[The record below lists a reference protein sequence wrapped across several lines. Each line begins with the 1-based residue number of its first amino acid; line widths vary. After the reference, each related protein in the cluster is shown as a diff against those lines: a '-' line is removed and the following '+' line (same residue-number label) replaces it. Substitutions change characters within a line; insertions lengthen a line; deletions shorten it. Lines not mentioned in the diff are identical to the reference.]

1 MEFLRRCVEKLSR
14 GKRFKRY
21 IYVSAAR
28 IPIFVSPDA
37 QLKYLKSGASS
48 FDQDLISIAEA
59 FIGDESVVWDIGA
72 NVGVFTYAAASL
84 AKRGSVVA
92 VEADIWLA
100 DLLGRTKRL
109 SDYRNIDIRILPVAI
124 SNNDGVAV
132 LQIASRGRASN
143 ALEEVE
149 GRSQMGGVREKQYV
163 PCLMLDTLLE
173 SLPAPEFIKI
183 DVEGAEVM
191 VLQGAGRMLSEIRP
205 VIYMEVGPTTRDSV
219 LSAMKKL
226 DYMAFSPSGD
236 RLHEINIGNV
246 FFVPNVKESDF
257 QDKRSCLDQ
266 D

>member
-109 SDYRNIDIRILPVAI
+109 SDYRNIDIRI
-124 SNNDGVAV
+124 
-132 LQIASRGRASN
+132 
-143 ALEEVE
+143 
-149 GRSQMGGVREKQYV
+149 
-163 PCLMLDTLLE
+163 
-173 SLPAPEFIKI
+173 
-183 DVEGAEVM
+183 
-191 VLQGAGRMLSEIRP
+191 
-205 VIYMEVGPTTRDSV
+205 
-219 LSAMKKL
+219 
-226 DYMAFSPSGD
+226 
-236 RLHEINIGNV
+236 
-246 FFVPNVKESDF
+246 
-257 QDKRSCLDQ
+257 
-266 D
+266 